1 MRNITKVAA
10 LVAMLAMPAASFAG
24 QATAAPAKQPKST
37 AAKAEKPMKK
47 SSVASH
53 STSGT
58 VKSIND
64 TQLVITKAGK
74 AAKEETFTV
83 NASTTK
89 TGTVEP
95 GSKVSVH
102 YTTDGGNMV
111 ATAISASPA
120 KKAGTKAPKAPK
132 K

>member
-1 MRNITKVAA
+1 MTRSFVLTAVCAA
-10 LVAMLAMPAASFAG
+10 LVSLAG
-24 QATAAPAKQPKST
+24 APAFAQT
-37 AAKAEKPMKK
+37 AAKPTKTAAKPAAKPVADTATE
-47 SSVASH
+47 SV
-53 STSGT
+53 
-58 VKSIND
+58 ND

-83 NASTTK
+83 NTSTTK
-89 TGTVEP
+89 TGTIEP